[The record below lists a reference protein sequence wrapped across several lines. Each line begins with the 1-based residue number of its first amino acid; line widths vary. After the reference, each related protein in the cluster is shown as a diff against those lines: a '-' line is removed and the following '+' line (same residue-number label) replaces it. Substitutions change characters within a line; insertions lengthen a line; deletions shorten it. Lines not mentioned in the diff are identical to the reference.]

1 MINYNKNELINTTLD
16 KYYETFSHML
26 DTSDYVPEKFNDKI
40 GKYIFKNLKKT
51 FKLIDGEDRKY
62 QRKFKKEVKKQEK
75 EKMLI
80 ERKLSKENKP
90 KKTRFK
96 KLKKLIEKI
105 KSLLKIKS
113 KKVKTKTNS
122 DNNCQI

>member
-62 QRKFKKEVKKQEK
+62 QRKFKKEIKVQEK
-75 EKMLI
+75 EKKLE
-80 ERKLSKENKP
+80 ERKLSKDNKP
-90 KKTRFK
+90 KKVRFK
-96 KLKKLIEKI
+96 IFKKLIEKI
-105 KSLLKIKS
+105 KGLFKIRS
-113 KKVKTKTNS
+113 KKVKTETDS
-122 DNNCQI
+122 DNISQI

>member
-1 MINYNKNELINTTLD
+1 MNYNKNDLINTTLD

-62 QRKFKKEVKKQEK
+62 QKQFKKEIRIQEK
-75 EKMLI
+75 ENKVK
-80 ERKLSKENKP
+80 ERKLRKENQP
-90 KKTRFK
+90 KKVIFK
-96 KLKKLIEKI
+96 RLKKLIEKV
-105 KSLLKIKS
+105 KGLLKIRS
-113 KKVKTKTNS
+113 KKVKTETGS
-122 DNNCQI
+122 DNISQI